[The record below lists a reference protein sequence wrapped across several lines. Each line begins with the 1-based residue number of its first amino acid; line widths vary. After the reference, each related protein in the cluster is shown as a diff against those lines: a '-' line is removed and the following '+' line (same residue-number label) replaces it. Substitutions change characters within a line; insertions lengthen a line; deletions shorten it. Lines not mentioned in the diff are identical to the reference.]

1 MSFDVSN
8 YGGFISSFHD
18 LLQDEYPK
26 TDTLNFAF
34 LAMNAYPRTYDVGSS
49 RSILP

>member
-1 MSFDVSN
+1 MSFDIAH

-34 LAMNAYPRTYDVGSS
+34 LALKAHSRTFNVGAS
-49 RSILP
+49 